1 MKITVTHQHIDEG
14 QRGST
19 TRDPIAFAM
28 ADAGCL
34 RPHVGVTHI
43 SWQDAEHKRYSV
55 EVTEKIYEFIRDF
68 DQGEPV
74 EPFEFQIMDGKV
86 WHENLL

>member
-1 MKITVTHQHIDEG
+1 MKITVTQQHIDEG
-14 QRGST
+14 QRGSSS
-19 TRDPIAFAM
+19 RDPVAFAM

-34 RPHVGVTHI
+34 RPHAGVTHL

-55 EVTEKIYEFIRDF
+55 EVTEPVFEFIRAF

-74 EPFEFQIMDGKV
+74 EPFEFEV
-86 WHENLL
+86 SE